1 MEETGVPVKIIDLS
15 QLTDKLYHIH
25 FIEYISFELTTL
37 VVIGTDCTGS
47 WRSNYYAI
55 TTTAAPLKEV
65 CYIYYIMWMI
75 LAQTDEIIFSARKWV
90 HYTKTDHSK
99 QV

>member
-1 MEETGVPVKIIDLS
+1 MFNANFNNISVISWQSVLLMEETGVPVKIIDLS

-55 TTTAAPLKEV
+55 TTTAAPLIEV
-65 CYIYYIMWMI
+65 CYIYYIM
-75 LAQTDEIIFSARKWV
+75 
-90 HYTKTDHSK
+90 
-99 QV
+99 